1 MLQKIRRN
9 YIENPVDEAGKPISS
24 EDDICLISNHHPDKW
39 DFSRLTK
46 EILDALPR
54 YQREAL
60 TMSLSN
66 LTSLSKGVRKR
77 KVDVLKGRIILVA
90 RLSAV
95 AGMALVLGPS
105 IAFDAAH
112 LSDEVGEYKTQLG
125 IPVEGS

>member
-9 YIENPVDEAGKPISS
+9 CIKNLVDEAGKPISS

-46 EILDALPR
+46 AILDALPR
-54 YQREAL
+54 YQREVL

-66 LTSLSKGVRKR
+66 LTSLSKGVLKR

-95 AGMALVLGPS
+95 AGMALVPGPS
-105 IAFDAAH
+105 IAYDAAH
-112 LSDEVGEYKTQLG
+112 VSDEVGEYKTPLG